1 MDVITTFL
9 NGNLEKEAYMKQP
22 KGFIKQS
29 YSKLVC
35 QLKKLIYVLKQAFGH
50 WYLKINNIIT
60 AFSFTEN
67 VVDHCIN
74 LKVSGSKF
82 TILVLYV
89 DNILL
94 ASDL

>member
-22 KGFIKQS
+22 KGFIK
-29 YSKLVC
+29 LVC
-35 QLKKLIYVLKQAFGH
+35 KSKKLIYVLNQAPRH

-60 AFSFTEN
+60 TFSFIEN

-94 ASDL
+94 ASDP